1 MLNLEELLYPGTTD
15 SPRSR
20 TFLKE
25 ERRKFDRTRVE
36 RKVPHNYVSY
46 VDKESEKW
54 LIAQLPCFR
63 SRLHR
68 RRRQRQ
74 PDRRKLLLAGGSA
87 GRDFQLY
94 SRCRPCVSIALRN
107 KEELLIGVVYE
118 VCRDECFYA
127 WKGSK
132 AYLDGREIHVSDV
145 SDLDKAFIDLGFPY
159 NSDAYRPVPPPGRPV
174 IRFRRRNAPDGSG
187 GCRSLLYRRRTFRS
201 AYRSLDRLP
210 GYSGRRP
217 DPDASRR

>member
-1 MLNLEELLYPGTTD
+1 MLNLEELCTQVQQIAREAG
-15 SPRSR
+15 

-36 RKVPHNYVSY
+36 EKSAHNYVSY

-54 LIAQLPCFR
+54 LCLASR

-94 SRCRPCVSIALRN
+94 SRCRPLLRQ
-107 KEELLIGVVYE
+107 
-118 VCRDECFYA
+118 
-127 WKGSK
+127 
-132 AYLDGREIHVSDV
+132 
-145 SDLDKAFIDLGFPY
+145 
-159 NSDAYRPVPPPGRPV
+159 YRP
-174 IRFRRRNAPDGSG
+174 A
-187 GCRSLLYRRRTFRS
+187 
-201 AYRSLDRLP
+201 
-210 GYSGRRP
+210 
-217 DPDASRR
+217 